1 MDPFFI
7 TAQILGLVALG
18 TGMTSMLLKSMVGV
32 LILQIASNL
41 AMCLNFAFLG
51 AFSGAGVS
59 IVATIHSFVIFLF
72 QRKNKPFPKA
82 LTALFIVVY
91 VAVSLLSYSM
101 PLDLLCTVG
110 AILFCFSVVQSKSSG
125 FRLFAMLNTA
135 TWITYDLTTMAYTA
149 SLTHVVLFLT
159 SLISIIRLDR
169 EEWKAFFAKILPLKR
184 KS

>member
-1 MDPFFI
+1 MDPLFFA
-7 TAQILGLVALG
+7 AQVLGLLALG
-18 TGMTSMLLKSMVGV
+18 TGITSMLLKSMTAVV
-32 LILQIASNL
+32 ILQIAGNL

-59 IVATIHSFVIFLF
+59 VVATIHSFVIFLF
-72 QRKNKPFPKA
+72 QRKNKPFPKP
-82 LTALFIVVY
+82 LTALFIVIY
-91 VAVSLLSYSM
+91 IAVSLLSYSM

-135 TWITYDLTTMAYTA
+135 TWITYDLATMAYTA
-149 SLTHVVLFLT
+149 SITHTVLFLT

-169 EEWKAFFAKILPLKR
+169 EAWRDFFAKILPQKK